1 MEMQRKTD
9 FPFAFRSFIRNFA
22 VKIKLQM
29 TTGTFFKKI
38 FSPWLWLNLLAMA
51 AVVLALCFGVR
62 YGLDFYTHHGEKIR
76 VPNVRNKSYADA
88 EKILENSGLTV
99 QISDTGYVKSLPPD
113 CVLEQS
119 IVPGSIVKS
128 GRIVYVVINASNTP
142 TLTIPD
148 VIDNSSYREARAKLE
163 AMGFKVGEP
172 QYVNGEQDWVYGI
185 KVKGRLVGNGQKV
198 PIDALLVIQVGDG
211 LRDMNDSVLYIDAP
225 EDDFEELPDGFV
237 IEEEEEPGV
246 TTGIIDNSEPTA
258 TPPAT
263 SETKEPTTTAP
274 APTNEPLPEE

>member
-9 FPFAFRSFIRNFA
+9 FPFAFRSFIRIFA

-99 QISDTGYVKSLPPD
+99 QISDTGY
-113 CVLEQS
+113 
-119 IVPGSIVKS
+119 VKS

-246 TTGIIDNSEPTA
+246 TTGVIDNSEPAA

-263 SETKEPTTTAP
+263 SEPKEPTTTAP

>member
-1 MEMQRKTD
+1 
-9 FPFAFRSFIRNFA
+9 
-22 VKIKLQM
+22 M
-29 TTGTFFKKI
+29 TTGTFLKKI

-172 QYVNGEQDWVYGI
+172 QYVNGERDWVYGI

-225 EDDFEELPDGFV
+225 EDDFEELPEGYV
-237 IEEEEEPGV
+237 IEEEKEPEV
-246 TTGIIDNSEPTA
+246 TTGVIENNEPSA
-258 TPPAT
+258 TPSAP
-263 SETKEPTTTAP
+263 SETKEPVTAP
-274 APTNEPLPEE
+274 ATTPNEPLPEE

>member
-1 MEMQRKTD
+1 M
-9 FPFAFRSFIRNFA
+9 
-22 VKIKLQM
+22 
-29 TTGTFFKKI
+29 
-38 FSPWLWLNLLAMA
+38 LWLNLFAMG

-88 EKILENSGLTV
+88 EKILENSGLEV
-99 QISDTGYVKSLPPD
+99 MISDTGYVKALPPD

-128 GRIVYVVINASNTP
+128 GRIVYLVINASNTP

-211 LRDMNDSVLYIDAP
+211 LRDMNDSVLYIDVP
-225 EDDFEELPDGFV
+225 EDDFEELPEGYVVD
-237 IEEEEEPGV
+237 EDEEPEV
-246 TTGIIDNSEPTA
+246 TTGVIIEQNTEPTQPS
-258 TPPAT
+258 TT
-263 SETKEPTTTAP
+263 ESKEPTTTP
-274 APTNEPLPEE
+274 EVKTPNEPLPEE